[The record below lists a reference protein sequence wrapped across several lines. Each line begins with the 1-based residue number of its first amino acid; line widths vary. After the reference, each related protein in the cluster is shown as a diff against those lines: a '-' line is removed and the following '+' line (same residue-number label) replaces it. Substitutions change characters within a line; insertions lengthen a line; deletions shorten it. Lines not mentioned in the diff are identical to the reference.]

1 MPFGQSRRNN
11 MNNEIVSGNKKL
23 KKTYKA
29 LERVTIVDG
38 LKDKL
43 NSLTAAANESL
54 QGIAEVSKS
63 DVVNLILKL
72 HEDQLSKLETDELK
86 KTHFDVFKCLTWLQ
100 NQAKDAKDKGAQ
112 VSLKELFEKSSE
124 FMAEET
130 SGSVN
135 KIRKLR
141 KGKVIQNDPELGSLA
156 LEVKD
161 STSE

>member
-1 MPFGQSRRNN
+1 MDNVN
-11 MNNEIVSGNKKL
+11 VSENKKA

-29 LERVTIVDG
+29 LERVTIEDG

-43 NSLTAAANESL
+43 NSLTVAANESL

-72 HEDQLSKLETDELK
+72 HEDQLSKIETDELK

-124 FMAEET
+124 FMVEEAN
-130 SGSVN
+130 GS
-135 KIRKLR
+135 I
-141 KGKVIQNDPELGSLA
+141 GKVRKPRKNKVTNSNPELGTLA

-161 STSE
+161 NASE

>member
-1 MPFGQSRRNN
+1 MD
-11 MNNEIVSGNKKL
+11 NENVSENKKV

-29 LERVTIVDG
+29 LERVTIEDG

-43 NSLTAAANESL
+43 NSLTKAANESL

-72 HEDQLSKLETDELK
+72 HDDGLSKLEIDELK
-86 KTHFDVFKCLTWLQ
+86 KIHFDVFKCLTWLQ

-124 FMAEET
+124 FMVEEA
-130 SGSVN
+130 SGSAS
-135 KIRKLR
+135 KARKPR
-141 KGKVIQNDPELGSLA
+141 KSKGIKNDSESLA

-161 STSE
+161 AHLNK

>member
-1 MPFGQSRRNN
+1 MD
-11 MNNEIVSGNKKL
+11 NENVAGNKKL

-29 LERVTIVDG
+29 LERVTIEDG

-72 HEDQLSKLETDELK
+72 HEDQLSKIETDELK

-124 FMAEET
+124 FMTETTNSQAVKARKPRKIKLIET
-130 SGSVN
+130 SPSEQV
-135 KIRKLR
+135 
-141 KGKVIQNDPELGSLA
+141 E
-156 LEVKD
+156 
-161 STSE
+161 TSEGKSNSSE

>member
-1 MPFGQSRRNN
+1 MD
-11 MNNEIVSGNKKL
+11 NENVSENKKT

-29 LERVTIVDG
+29 LERVTIEDR

-63 DVVNLILKL
+63 DVVNLILNL
-72 HEDQLSKLETDELK
+72 HDDQLSKFETEELR

-124 FMAEET
+124 FMTETTSSQSVKTRKPRKNKLNEVGPSEEVV
-130 SGSVN
+130 S
-135 KIRKLR
+135 LE
-141 KGKVIQNDPELGSLA
+141 GKSNR
-156 LEVKD
+156 
-161 STSE
+161 SE

>member
-1 MPFGQSRRNN
+1 MD
-11 MNNEIVSGNKKL
+11 NENANPDKKA
-23 KKTYKA
+23 KKAYKA
-29 LERVTIVDG
+29 LERVTIEDG

-72 HEDQLSKLETDELK
+72 HDDQLSKIESDELK
-86 KTHFDVFKCLTWLQ
+86 KIHFDVFKCLTWLQ

-124 FMAEET
+124 FMTETTSSQSVKTRKPRKNKLNEVGPSEEVVSSEGT
-130 SGSVN
+130 SNS
-135 KIRKLR
+135 
-141 KGKVIQNDPELGSLA
+141 
-156 LEVKD
+156 
-161 STSE
+161 SE

>member
-11 MNNEIVSGNKKL
+11 MTNENVSENKKV

-29 LERVTIVDG
+29 LERVTIEDE

-43 NSLTAAANESL
+43 SSLTAAANESL

-72 HEDQLSKLETDELK
+72 HEDQLSKIETDELK

-124 FMAEET
+124 FMVEGA
-130 SGSVN
+130 SSQPL
-135 KIRKLR
+135 KARKPR
-141 KGKVIQNDPELGSLA
+141 KNKVIKNDPEFGSLA

>member
-1 MPFGQSRRNN
+1 MD
-11 MNNEIVSGNKKL
+11 NENVSENKKA

-29 LERVTIVDG
+29 LERVTIEDG
-38 LKDKL
+38 IKDKL

-72 HEDQLSKLETDELK
+72 HEDQLSKIETDELK

-124 FMAEET
+124 FMVEGA
-130 SGSVN
+130 SSQPL
-135 KIRKLR
+135 KARQPRKN
-141 KGKVIQNDPELGSLA
+141 KVIKNDPELGSLA